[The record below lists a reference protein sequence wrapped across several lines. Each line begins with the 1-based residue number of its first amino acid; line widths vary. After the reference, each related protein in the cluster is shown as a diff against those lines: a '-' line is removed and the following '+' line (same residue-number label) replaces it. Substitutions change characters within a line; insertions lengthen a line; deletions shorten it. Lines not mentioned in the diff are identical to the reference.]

1 MPRRAPLRDRGRA
14 CGADWRLRRPRVSSA
29 WKHLVFSSRGE
40 IARTG
45 GEAAPASPRPFSPR
59 RRARD
64 APRVTSARADRERR
78 DTPALDTHRKVRAG
92 RSSRPPRAH
101 DPPRVPSRSP
111 RADVSRRAPFA
122 SPRRVL
128 GKRRVPAAS
137 PSRVARRVS
146 FGRAQQHPAHPSPSP
161 PLAAPQSRP
170 ARPRETRT
178 DGATSCRVR
187 NAPCPLS
194 SKS

>member
-78 DTPALDTHRKVRAG
+78 DTTALDTHRKVRAG

-122 SPRRVL
+122 SPRRDL
-128 GKRRVPAAS
+128 GKRPGGRERVPGASLSAA
-137 PSRVARRVS
+137 RVS
-146 FGRAQQHPAHPSPSP
+146 LAAHPSLSP
-161 PLAAPQSRP
+161 PLAAPHARL
-170 ARPRETRT
+170 ARPRQPRTPLDLRGVSETL
-178 DGATSCRVR
+178 A
-187 NAPCPLS
+187 LS
-194 SKS
+194 FCLPRR